1 MSINI
6 KQISWEKKLFESR
19 LEFEIT
25 GVNHTIVNTFR
36 RVVLSDIPIYCFD
49 NITITENTSIF
60 NNNYMKL
67 RLKNM
72 PVIGIATDSPF
83 YIPPKKKEVVET
95 DLDVDIS
102 TDIGDLNSSSLKQLT
117 MYIDYMNN
125 THDIVTVGTDD
136 CKFYLAEKQIDSPYP
151 TNIQIIDLQPKQN
164 FKASVITQLGN
175 ERVNSIYSAVSIFTY
190 KMVSD
195 DTYIVTLE
203 SRGQL
208 DEKTILNH
216 AYENIRRILNDF
228 LGMIPDKEDISG
240 KLQMNNADH
249 TLGNIISDGLR
260 DHKMVKFGGY
270 NSPHLL
276 DDKIIFHY
284 ELKEKGNIKHIM
296 TEIVSKY
303 IDIFNTINKLI
314 NKNIN

>member
-1 MSINI
+1 MSITI
-6 KQISWEKKLFESR
+6 KQISWEKKLFDSR

-25 GVNHTIVNTFR
+25 GVDHTIVNTFR
-36 RVVLSDIPIYCFD
+36 RIVLSDIPIYCFD
-49 NITITENTSIF
+49 NISITENSSIF

-67 RLKNM
+67 RLRNL
-72 PVIGIATDSPF
+72 PVVGIATDTPF
-83 YIPPKKKEVVET
+83 YIAQKKKEEVET

-102 TDIGDLNSSSLKQLT
+102 ADHGDINSSSLKQLT
-117 MYIDYMNN
+117 MYIDYTNN
-125 THDIVTVGTDD
+125 TNEIVTVGTKE

-151 TNIQIIDLQPKQN
+151 VNIQIIDLQPKQH
-164 FKASVITQLGN
+164 FKASVITQLGA
-175 ERVNSIYSAVSIFTY
+175 ERYNSIYSAVSIYSY

-195 DTYIVTLE
+195 DTYIVMLE

-208 DEKTILNH
+208 DEKTILNY
-216 AYENIRRILNDF
+216 AFENIRRILNDF

-284 ELKEKGNIKHIM
+284 ELKEKANIKHIM

-303 IDIFNTINKLI
+303 IDIFSTINKLI
-314 NKNIN
+314 NKHIN